1 MIVVF
6 KSETSLKSHMCKN
19 FWENFHSKP
28 EKKKLPTSKGK
39 EKNGVLENQVD
50 PLPPVFESEEMNMNR
65 NETLHSDNQSELI
78 IGKHNEAIATIHEK
92 KKAFPCAD
100 CTKSY
105 KHAKSLKCHINLAH
119 HNKTYPCSHCGK
131 VLTSSRNLTAH
142 IEAVHEKLKKFSCE
156 FCTKA
161 FTRKSDLKVHVT
173 RKHK

>member
-1 MIVVF
+1 M
-6 KSETSLKSHMCKN
+6 TN
-19 FWENFHSKP
+19 FQEVIIHLPENHSDV
-28 EKKKLPTSKGK
+28 
-39 EKNGVLENQVD
+39 VLENQAD
-50 PLPPVFESEEMNMNR
+50 PLVFESQEINIDQNK
-65 NETLHSDNQSELI
+65 TLQSDSQSELI
-78 IGKHNEAIATIHEK
+78 IGNHNEAIATVHEK

-105 KHAKSLKCHINLAH
+105 GHANSLKSHIDLAH
-119 HNKTYPCSHCGK
+119 NNKTYPCSHCGK

-142 IEAVHEKLKKFSCE
+142 VASVHENVKNFSCE

>member
-1 MIVVF
+1 M
-6 KSETSLKSHMCKN
+6 
-19 FWENFHSKP
+19 
-28 EKKKLPTSKGK
+28 
-39 EKNGVLENQVD
+39 VLENQVD
-50 PLPPVFESEEMNMNR
+50 PLPPVFESEEMNINW

-78 IGKHNEAIATIHEK
+78 IGNHNEAIATVHEK
-92 KKAFPCAD
+92 KKTFPCAD

-142 IEAVHEKLKKFSCE
+142 VETVHEKLKKFSCE

-161 FTRKSDLKVHVT
+161 YTRKSDLKVHVT